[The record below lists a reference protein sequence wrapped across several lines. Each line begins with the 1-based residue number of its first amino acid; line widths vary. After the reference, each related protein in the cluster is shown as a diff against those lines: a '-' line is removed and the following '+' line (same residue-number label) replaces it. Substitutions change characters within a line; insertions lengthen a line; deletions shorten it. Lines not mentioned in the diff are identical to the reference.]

1 MTPVGFLRELC
12 EAQHSAR
19 FGTACSKDTE
29 TPHTTLRL
37 QSKLSESADGRS
49 GRQVILCRYDA
60 AAAACAAE
68 SLVKLKLLI
77 TVVLLTLVIVF
88 MIQNAAVVEVRF
100 LFWDAAI
107 PRSILILMMLIIGI
121 AVGWFVRA
129 MYRLSRKT

>member
-1 MTPVGFLRELC
+1 M
-12 EAQHSAR
+12 
-19 FGTACSKDTE
+19 
-29 TPHTTLRL
+29 
-37 QSKLSESADGRS
+37 
-49 GRQVILCRYDA
+49 
-60 AAAACAAE
+60 
-68 SLVKLKLLI
+68 KLKLLI